1 MKAQL
6 KDHMENHKFFDT
18 IKGALGKNPELSS
31 MDKDKIIE
39 KLKAEGVMD
48 DLIASLPMPKT

>member
-18 IKGALGKNPELSS
+18 IKNALSKNPELSK

-48 DLIASLPMPKT
+48 DLIASLPLP